1 MVLVWSSHR
10 NCGVQD
16 PSWSEIH
23 NFAKF
28 LNLQLEACEKSVF
41 CDENLVG
48 DIMSGLKGFVVKF
61 MISMSRVSI
70 TIIIYNCHIIL
81 YIDILLIRTLPLLL
95 FEGR

>member
-1 MVLVWSSHR
+1 M
-10 NCGVQD
+10 QD

-41 CDENLVG
+41 CNESLVG

-70 TIIIYNCHIIL
+70 TINFIIIVTNNITL
-81 YIDILLIRTLPLLL
+81 LLIRILPLLL